1 MDASPQT
8 ETPSHPGL
16 NGGSPRD
23 LSWAKDNDEIRKPAQ
38 GATLAERLAD
48 QNDWIETASGAKFS
62 LANPEFETPV
72 IAHAL
77 GMCVRYN
84 GHVREFYSVAEH
96 CVLVSMLMKRYYGG
110 DPFEGLMHDALEAY
124 LTDVPSPIKRFLP
137 DYKELDDHLDAKLRA
152 HYGLPAKKSQ
162 ECKYADRVALFLEA
176 HYLIPSGGANYTDPN
191 NDRAEAQRLINETG
205 LKIACLP
212 PRAATVLWMQVF
224 EQLDP
229 NKPRII
235 LS

>member
-1 MDASPQT
+1 MSSPQT
-8 ETPSHPGL
+8 LSPPGP
-16 NGGSPRD
+16 NGASSPN
-23 LSWAKDNDEIRKPAQ
+23 LSWVKDNEELRKPAQ
-38 GATLAERLAD
+38 GKTLAERLLD
-48 QNDWIETASGAKFS
+48 QNDWIETISGERFE
-62 LANPEFETPV
+62 LARPIFETEV

-84 GHVREFYSVAEH
+84 GHVKAFYSVAEH
-96 CVLVSMLMKRYYGG
+96 CVLVAMLMQRHYGG

-137 DYKELDDHLDAKLRA
+137 DYKELDDHLDTKLRA
-152 HYGLPAKKSQ
+152 HYNLPEKKSQ

-205 LKIACLP
+205 LKPACLP

-224 EQLDP
+224 EQLNP
-229 NKPRII
+229 NKSRII
-235 LS
+235 VP

>member
-1 MDASPQT
+1 MNNPSL
-8 ETPSHPGL
+8 ETPSPRSR
-16 NGGSPRD
+16 NGGSPPD
-23 LSWAKDNDEIRKPAQ
+23 LSWTKDNDEIRKPAQ
-38 GATLAERLAD
+38 GKTLAERLLD
-48 QNDWIETASGAKFS
+48 QNDWIETVSGAKFE
-62 LANPEFETPV
+62 LANPVFETEV

-84 GHVREFYSVAEH
+84 GHVKEFYSVAEH
-96 CVLVSMLMKRYYGG
+96 CVLVALLMERYYGG

-152 HYGLPAKKSQ
+152 HYELPAKKSQ
-162 ECKYADRVALFLEA
+162 ECKYADRIALFLES
-176 HYLIPSGGANYTDPN
+176 HYLIPSGGANYADPN

-205 LKIACLP
+205 MSVACLP
-212 PRAATVLWMQVF
+212 PKAATVLFMQVF
-224 EQLDP
+224 EKLNP
-229 NKPRII
+229 NKPRIV